1 MPLYLLVLLFLAA
14 LALVIKGGDLFVD
27 ASGWIA
33 KASGIPTFLVGATL
47 VSVATTLPEM
57 MVSLIATEHGMAD
70 LAVGNAVGSVTANT
84 ALILPIALLAVPMA
98 APRSQYGAKLMLLL
112 AAGAVLM
119 LGCLGGAL
127 AGWGSLVLL
136 TLLALFLV
144 ENVRG
149 ARDAAVVAERS
160 VRPDGATITYQ
171 AVKFLAGAAWV
182 IVGAHVM
189 VFSAGSLARAL
200 GVSERVIAVA
210 MVAIGTSLPELV
222 TTVTAVVKRQGALSV
237 GNIVGAN
244 LIDLALILPLCSA
257 SGTLAVSPQSLS
269 IDLPICL
276 GALLLAF
283 LPALWRQRFT
293 RWQGAALLTGYGLYL
308 ALGL

>member
-57 MVSLIATEHGMAD
+57 MVSLIATEHAMAD

-84 ALILPIALLAVPMA
+84 GLILPIALLAAPLA
-98 APRSQYGAKLMLLL
+98 APRGQYGAKLMLLL

-119 LGCLGGAL
+119 LGCLGGSL
-127 AGWGSLVLL
+127 AGWGSLILL
-136 TLLALFLV
+136 ALLALFLV

-149 ARDAAVVAERS
+149 ARDAAVVAERPL
-160 VRPDGATITYQ
+160 RPDGATITYQ
-171 AVKFLAGAAWV
+171 AVKFIAGAAWV
-182 IVGAHVM
+182 TVGAHIM

-257 SGTLAVSPQSLS
+257 SGALAVSPQSLS
-269 IDLPICL
+269 IDLPVCL
-276 GALLLAF
+276 GVLLLAF
-283 LPALWRQRFT
+283 LPALWRQRFS
-293 RWQGAALLTGYGLYL
+293 RWQGVALLAGYGLYL
-308 ALGL
+308 TLGL